1 MEKNKFDI
9 KELGFIPPIY
19 GGVSVSIAR
28 LINKLTADG
37 FIVGGFYTPEN
48 QDPKIIH
55 SELFEP
61 ELNMSTKK
69 IIFCLPKC
77 LRILAPYKVLHS
89 HYSLEHMIYIWC
101 FLHFLHKKVVITVH
115 NSMVQRFYQECD
127 FINRIFLKLVAKSP
141 DVTWIA
147 VSKQAKEEML
157 DLPIRFKNE
166 IHVIPAYIPDESVKI
181 CPLPN
186 DLRDYIDRHD
196 KNIVFYGH
204 SFMLHEG
211 KDVYGFGD
219 ALNLYAE
226 LLKYTD
232 SHIGLVLCLSDDKD
246 SDKIEKL
253 HEHAA
258 ALNIDTHIYWQI
270 GALTNMN
277 ALWQSAD
284 VYVRPTS
291 TDGDSLAVR
300 EALDMGIQVV
310 ASDVCPRPSKTKVYK
325 AGDKE
330 DFYAKVKIALSEQRM
345 PVLLDYSNYQKVKD
359 IYEQLMNDYN
369 F

>member
-28 LINKLTADG
+28 LINKLNADG

-55 SELFEP
+55 SELYEP

-77 LRILAPYKVLHS
+77 LRILAPYKILHS
-89 HYSLEHMIYIWC
+89 HYSLENMIYIWC
-101 FLHFLHKKVVITVH
+101 FLHFLHKKIVITVH

-147 VSKQAKEEML
+147 VSEQAKKEML
-157 DLPIRFKNE
+157 ELPVYFKNE
-166 IHVIPAYIPDESVKI
+166 IHVIPAYIPNEDVEI
-181 CPLPN
+181 CLLPSN
-186 DLRDYIDRHD
+186 LQDYINKHE

-211 KDVYGFGD
+211 RDVYGFGD
-219 ALNLYAE
+219 ALKLYAE
-226 LLKYTD
+226 ILKTAD
-232 SHIGLVLCLSDDKD
+232 SSTGLVLCLSDDKEI
-246 SDKIEKL
+246 DKIEEL
-253 HEHAA
+253 HRKAVL
-258 ALNIDTHIYWQI
+258 LNIDSQIYWQI
-270 GALTNMN
+270 GALDNMN
-277 ALWQSAD
+277 ALWKVAD
-284 VYVRPTS
+284 IYIRPTC

-300 EALDMGIQVV
+300 ESLDMGIQVV
-310 ASDVCPRPSKTKVYK
+310 ASDACARPNKTIVYK
-325 AGDKE
+325 LGDMA
-330 DFYAKVKIALSEQRM
+330 DFYNKVKNALAIRRM
-345 PVLLDYSNYQKVKD
+345 PVTPDYSNYQKIKE
-359 IYEQLMNDYN
+359 IYDELLKK
-369 F
+369 

>member
-1 MEKNKFDI
+1 MKKYIYDI
-9 KELGFIPPIY
+9 KELGFIPPIF

-28 LINKLTADG
+28 LINKLTSDG
-37 FIVGGFYTPEN
+37 YIVGGFYTPEN
-48 QDPKIIH
+48 QDLRIKQ
-55 SELFEP
+55 SVLFDP
-61 ELNMSTKK
+61 EMNMSTKK

-77 LRILAPYKVLHS
+77 LRILAPYKILHS

-115 NSMVQRFYQECD
+115 NSMVHRFYKDCD
-127 FINRIFLKLVAKSP
+127 SINRFFLKRVANHP

-147 VSKQAKEEML
+147 VSEQAKEEML
-157 DLPIRFKNE
+157 ELPIKFKKK
-166 IHVIPAYIPDESVKI
+166 IQVIPAYIPDECVEF

-186 DLRDYIDRHD
+186 NLQDYIDRHE

-226 LLKYTD
+226 ILKYTD
-232 SHIGLVLCLSDDKD
+232 SHIGLVLCLSDDKEKN
-246 SDKIEKL
+246 KIDEL
-253 HEHAA
+253 HKRAVI
-258 ALNIDTHIYWQI
+258 LNIDHQIYWQI
-270 GALTNMN
+270 GAVRNMN
-277 ALWQSAD
+277 ALWNRAD
-284 VYVRPTS
+284 VYIRPTC

-310 ASDVCPRPSKTKVYK
+310 ASDVCARPNKTIVYK
-325 AGDKE
+325 LGDMA
-330 DFYAKVKIALSEQRM
+330 DFYNKVKNALAIRRM
-345 PVLLDYSNYQKVKD
+345 PVTPDYSNYQKIKE
-359 IYEQLMNDYN
+359 IYDELLKK
-369 F
+369 